1 VKRPIRDEE
10 LLTRFEDA
18 SLPLSDFHHA
28 EHLRVAFL
36 YLRQYPLLD
45 VLARFPAALQR
56 YAAAHGK
63 AGLYH
68 QTISWAFLFIVQERM
83 AAGGEPGVW
92 EEFAAR
98 NPDLLA
104 GKEAVLKKYYR
115 DETLESPVARERF
128 LMPDAWLRNGPG
140 SAN

>member
-10 LLTRFEDA
+10 LLSSFEDT

-36 YLRQYPLLD
+36 YLRRYPLLD
-45 VLARFPAALQR
+45 VLARFPSALQR

-83 AAGGEPGVW
+83 AAGGGTKGW
-92 EEFAAR
+92 EDFAAR
-98 NPDLLA
+98 NLDLFA
-104 GKEAVLKKYYR
+104 GQDAVLGKYYR
-115 DETLESPVARERF
+115 EQTLGSPAARERF
-128 LMPDAWLRNGPG
+128 LMPDRWLQDG
-140 SAN
+140 AI